1 MTIGADYFYFSNDIR
16 YTIYEIQYKK
26 GKHKMQNLLGP
37 TWIEI
42 NLDAVANNVKNIKE
56 LIGEKKEL
64 MAVVKG
70 NAYGHD
76 VLEVIPVV
84 LNNGATRL
92 AVARLEEGIFL
103 RKASIDVP
111 ILILG
116 LTLKQQAELLVSY
129 NITPTVCKYETIEKL
144 SKFAVKEDKTV
155 KVHIKV
161 DTGMGRIGIFPS
173 HILDFVKKVKVLKNI
188 EIEGIFT
195 HFSVADEK
203 DKTYTEE
210 QFKKFME
217 VLTILEKEGIKIPV
231 KHVGNSATLLD
242 LPYMWLDLIRPGI
255 SIYGLYP
262 SREVQKTVKLIP
274 AHSFK
279 TRIVFLKELPAGEY
293 ISYGRTYTTTK
304 RRTKVASLPVGYA
317 DGYNRLLSNQGEVL
331 VRGRRFPIIG
341 RICMDQCMIDV
352 TNLPQVKIGDEVV
365 LWGRQGQEE
374 IIVEEIAEKIGTI
387 NYEVVHMP
395 DKKRVPK
402 LFIKDGKPWKIKTM
416 LGEKLL

>member
-1 MTIGADYFYFSNDIR
+1 
-16 YTIYEIQYKK
+16 
-26 GKHKMQNLLGP
+26 
-37 TWIEI
+37 
-42 NLDAVANNVKNIKE
+42 
-56 LIGEKKEL
+56 

-76 VLEVIPVV
+76 ILEVSSVV
-84 LNNGATRL
+84 LKNGASRL

-103 RKASIDVP
+103 RKAGITVP

-129 NITPTVCKYETIEKL
+129 NITPTVCEYEMIEKL
-144 SKFAVKEDKTV
+144 SESAIKEDKVV
-155 KVHIKV
+155 KVHLKV
-161 DTGMGRIGIFPS
+161 DTGMGRIGIFS
-173 HILDFVKKVKVLKNI
+173 YNILRFIKRIRALKNV

-210 QFKKFME
+210 QFKKFIE
-217 VLTILEKEGIKIPV
+217 VLTVLEKEEIRIPI

-242 LPYMWLDLIRPGI
+242 LPHMWLDLVRPGI

-262 SREVQKTVKLIP
+262 STEVQKTIKLIP

-279 TRIVFLKELPAGEY
+279 TRIVFLKELSAGEY
-293 ISYGRTYTTTK
+293 ISYGRTYTTIK
-304 RRTKVASLPVGYA
+304 KRTKVASLPVGYA
-317 DGYNRLLSNQGEVL
+317 DGYNRLLSNQGETL
-331 VRGRRFPIIG
+331 VRGRRFPMIG

-352 TNLPQVKIGDEVV
+352 SSLLEVKIGDEVV
-365 LWGRQGQEE
+365 LWGRQGEEE
-374 IIVEEIAEKIGTI
+374 ITVEEISEKIGTI
-387 NYEVVHMP
+387 NYEIVHLP

-402 LFIKDGKPWKIKTM
+402 LFIKDGRPYKIKSM

>member
-1 MTIGADYFYFSNDIR
+1 
-16 YTIYEIQYKK
+16 
-26 GKHKMQNLLGP
+26 MQKLLGP
-37 TWIEI
+37 TWTEV
-42 NLDAVANNVKNIKE
+42 NLDAIAQNVRNIKK

-76 VLEVIPVV
+76 ILEVSSVV

-103 RKASIDVP
+103 RKASITVP

-129 NITPTVCKYETIEKL
+129 NITPAVCEYGMIEKL
-144 SKFAVKEDKTV
+144 SESAIKKDKVV
-155 KVHIKV
+155 KVHLKI
-161 DTGMGRIGIFPS
+161 DTGMGRIGIFS
-173 HILDFVKKVKVLKNI
+173 NHVLNFVKKVKALKNI

-203 DKTYTEE
+203 NKTYTEE

-217 VLTILEKEGIKIPV
+217 VLTLLEKEEIKIPI

-242 LPYMWLDLIRPGI
+242 LPHMWLNLVRPGI

-262 SREVQKTVKLIP
+262 STEVQKTVKLIP

-279 TRIVFLKELPAGEY
+279 TRIVFLKELSAGEY
-293 ISYGRTYTTTK
+293 ISYGRTYTTIK
-304 RRTKVASLPVGYA
+304 KRTKVASLPVGYA
-317 DGYNRLLSNQGEVL
+317 DGYNRLLSNQGHVL
-331 VRGRRFPIIG
+331 VRGKRVSVIG
-341 RICMDQCMIDV
+341 RICMDQTMIDV
-352 TNLPQVKIGDEVV
+352 TDLPQVEVGDEVV

-374 IIVEEIAEKIGTI
+374 ITVEEIAEKIGTI
-387 NYEVVHMP
+387 NYEIVHMP

-402 LFIKDGKPWKIKTM
+402 LFIKEGKPWKIKTM

>member
-1 MTIGADYFYFSNDIR
+1 M
-16 YTIYEIQYKK
+16 KK
-26 GKHKMQNLLGP
+26 LLGP
-37 TWIEI
+37 TWTEI
-42 NLDAVANNVKNIKE
+42 NLDAIANNVKNIKQ

-76 VLEVIPVV
+76 ILEVSSVV
-84 LNNGATRL
+84 LKNGASRL

-103 RKASIDVP
+103 RNAGITVP
-111 ILILG
+111 ILVLG
-116 LTLKQQAELLVSY
+116 LTLEQQVELLVSY
-129 NITPTVCKYETIEKL
+129 NITPTVCKHETIEKL
-144 SKFAVKEDKTV
+144 SKFAVKKDKTV

-161 DTGMGRIGIFPS
+161 DTGMGRIGIFPD
-173 HILDFVKKVKVLKNI
+173 HVLDFVKKVKALKNI

-210 QFKKFME
+210 QFRKFMG
-217 VLTILEKEGIKIPV
+217 VLSALKKEGIKISV

-242 LPYMWLDLIRPGI
+242 FPHMWLDLVRPGI

-262 SREVQKTVKLIP
+262 STEVQNTVKLIP

-279 TRIVFLKELPAGEY
+279 TQIVFLKELSAGEY

-331 VRGRRFPIIG
+331 VRGRRFPVIG
-341 RICMDQCMIDV
+341 RVCMDQCIIDV
-352 TNLPQVKIGDEVV
+352 TNIPQVKIGDEVV

-374 IIVEEIAEKIGTI
+374 INVEEIAEKIGTI
-387 NYEVVHMP
+387 NYEIVHLP

-402 LFIKDGKPWKIKTM
+402 LFIKDGRPYKIKSM

>member
-1 MTIGADYFYFSNDIR
+1 M
-16 YTIYEIQYKK
+16 KK
-26 GKHKMQNLLGP
+26 LLGP
-37 TWIEI
+37 TWVEI
-42 NLDAVANNVKNIKE
+42 NLDAIANNVKNIKK
-56 LIGEKKEL
+56 LIGEQKEL

-76 VLEVIPVV
+76 ILEISSVV
-84 LNNGATRL
+84 LSNGAIRL

-103 RKASIDVP
+103 RKTGITAP
-111 ILILG
+111 ILVLG

-129 NITPTVCKYETIEKL
+129 NITPTVSEYEMIEKL
-144 SKFAVKEDKTV
+144 SESAFTKGKIV
-155 KVHIKV
+155 KVHLKV
-161 DTGMGRIGIFPS
+161 DTGMGRIGIFPN
-173 HILDFVKKVKVLKNI
+173 HVLNFIKKVKVLKNV

-203 DKTYTEE
+203 DKAYTEA

-231 KHVGNSATLLD
+231 KHVGNSAALLD
-242 LPYMWLDLIRPGI
+242 SPHMWLDLVRPGI

-279 TRIVFLKELPAGEY
+279 TRIVFLKELPAGEC
-293 ISYGRTYTTTK
+293 ISYGRTYTTKKK
-304 RRTKVASLPVGYA
+304 RTVVASLPVGYA
-317 DGYNRLLSNQGEVL
+317 DGYNRLLSNQGEAL
-331 VRGRRFPIIG
+331 VRGKRVSVVG
-341 RICMDQCMIDV
+341 RVCMDQIMVDV

-365 LWGRQGQEE
+365 LWGRQGLEE
-374 IIVEEIAEKIGTI
+374 ITVEEIAEKIGTI
-387 NYEVVHMP
+387 NYEIVHMP

-402 LFIKDGKPWKIKTM
+402 LFIKNGRPYKIKSM
-416 LGEKLL
+416 LGEILL

>member
-1 MTIGADYFYFSNDIR
+1 
-16 YTIYEIQYKK
+16 
-26 GKHKMQNLLGP
+26 MQKLLSP
-37 TWIEI
+37 TWTEI
-42 NLDAVANNVKNIKE
+42 NLDAIAKNVRNIKE

-76 VLEVIPVV
+76 ILEVSSVV
-84 LNNGATRL
+84 LKNGASRL

-103 RKASIDVP
+103 RKAGVVAP

-116 LTLKQQAELLVSY
+116 LTLKQQAELLVYY
-129 NITPTVCKYETIEKL
+129 NITPAVCEYEMIEKL
-144 SKFAVKEDKTV
+144 SESAIKVGKVV
-155 KVHIKV
+155 KVHLKV
-161 DTGMGRIGIFPS
+161 DTGMGRIGILS
-173 HILDFVKKVKVLKNI
+173 HDILRFSKKIRALKKV

-203 DKTYTEE
+203 NKTYTEE
-210 QFKKFME
+210 QFKKFIE
-217 VLTILEKEGIKIPV
+217 VLTFLEKEEKRIPI

-242 LPYMWLDLIRPGI
+242 LPHMWLDLVRPGI

-262 SREVQKTVKLIP
+262 STEVQKTIKLIP
-274 AHSFK
+274 AHSFR
-279 TRIVFLKELPAGEY
+279 TRIVFLKELSAGEY
-293 ISYGRTYTTTK
+293 VSYGRTYTTIK
-304 RRTKVASLPVGYA
+304 KRTKVASLPVGYA

-341 RICMDQCMIDV
+341 RICMDQCMVDV
-352 TNLPQVKIGDEVV
+352 SSLLEVKIGDEVV

-374 IIVEEIAEKIGTI
+374 ITVEEISEKIGTI
-387 NYEVVHMP
+387 NYEIVHMP

-402 LFIKDGKPWKIKTM
+402 LFIKDGKPWKSKTM

>member
-1 MTIGADYFYFSNDIR
+1 M
-16 YTIYEIQYKK
+16 KK
-26 GKHKMQNLLGP
+26 LLGP
-37 TWIEI
+37 TWVEI
-42 NLDAVANNVKNIKE
+42 NIDAIANNVKNIKE

-64 MAVVKG
+64 MAVLKG

-76 VLEVIPVV
+76 VLETSSIA
-84 LNNGATRL
+84 LNNGASRL

-103 RKASIDVP
+103 RKTGITAP
-111 ILILG
+111 ILVLG
-116 LTLKQQAELLVSY
+116 LTLKQQAELLVSH
-129 NITPTVCKYETIEKL
+129 NITPTVSEYEMIEKL
-144 SKFAVKEDKTV
+144 SESACTKGKVV
-155 KVHIKV
+155 KVHLKV
-161 DTGMGRIGIFPS
+161 DTGMGRIGIFPN
-173 HILDFVKKVKVLKNI
+173 HVLNFIKKVKVLKNV

-203 DKTYTEE
+203 DKAYTKA

-242 LPYMWLDLIRPGI
+242 LPHMWLDLLRPGI
-255 SIYGLYP
+255 SVYGLYP
-262 SREVQKTVKLIP
+262 STGVQKTVKLIP

-279 TRIVFLKELPAGEY
+279 TRIIFLKDLPVGEC
-293 ISYGRTYTTTK
+293 IGYGRTYITTK
-304 RRTKVASLPVGYA
+304 RRTKVVSLPVGYA

-331 VRGRRFPIIG
+331 VRGKRFPVIG
-341 RICMDQCMIDV
+341 RVCMDQTMIDV
-352 TNLPQVKIGDEVV
+352 TNLPQVKVGDEVV

-374 IIVEEIAEKIGTI
+374 ITVEEIADKIGTI
-387 NYEVVHMP
+387 NYEIVHLP

-402 LFIKDGKPWKIKTM
+402 LFIKNGKPWKIKTM

>member
-1 MTIGADYFYFSNDIR
+1 M
-16 YTIYEIQYKK
+16 KK
-26 GKHKMQNLLGP
+26 LLGS

-42 NLDAVANNVKNIKE
+42 DLDVIAQNVKNIKK
-56 LIGEKKEL
+56 LIGEKTEL

-70 NAYGHD
+70 NGYGHD
-76 VLEVIPVV
+76 ILEISSIVLK
-84 LNNGATRL
+84 NGAARL

-103 RKASIDVP
+103 RKAGITVP
-111 ILILG
+111 ILVLG
-116 LTLKQQAELLVSY
+116 LTLEQQVELLVSY

-144 SKFAVKEDKTV
+144 SKLAVKEDKTA

-161 DTGMGRIGIFPS
+161 DTGMGRIGIFPN
-173 HILDFVKKVKVLKNI
+173 HVLGFVKKVKVLKNI

-203 DKTYTEE
+203 DKAYTEA
-210 QFKKFME
+210 QFKKFMDA
-217 VLTILEKEGIKIPV
+217 LTILEREGIKIPV
-231 KHVGNSATLLD
+231 KHVGNSATLLNF
-242 LPYMWLDLIRPGI
+242 PHMWLDLVRTGI

-262 SREVQKTVKLIP
+262 STEVQKTVKLIP

-279 TRIVFLKELPAGEY
+279 TRIIFLKELPEGEC

-304 RRTKVASLPVGYA
+304 RRTKIASLPVGYA

-331 VRGRRFPIIG
+331 VRGKRFPVIG
-341 RICMDQCMIDV
+341 RVCMDQTMIDV
-352 TNLPQVKIGDEVV
+352 TNLPQVEVGDEVV

-374 IIVEEIAEKIGTI
+374 ITVEEIADKIGTI
-387 NYEVVHMP
+387 NYEIVHFP

-402 LFIKDGKPWKIKTM
+402 LFIKDGRPYKIKSM

>member
-1 MTIGADYFYFSNDIR
+1 
-16 YTIYEIQYKK
+16 
-26 GKHKMQNLLGP
+26 MQKLLGP
-37 TWIEI
+37 TWVEI
-42 NLDAVANNVKNIKE
+42 NLDAIANNVKNIKK

-70 NAYGHD
+70 NGYGHD
-76 VLEVIPVV
+76 ILEVSSVV
-84 LNNGATRL
+84 LKNGATRL

-103 RKASIDVP
+103 RKTGITIP
-111 ILILG
+111 ILVLG
-116 LTLKQQAELLVSY
+116 LTLEQQVELLVSY

-161 DTGMGRIGIFPS
+161 DTGMGRIGIFPNNV
-173 HILDFVKKVKVLKNI
+173 LDFVKKVKALKNI

-217 VLTILEKEGIKIPV
+217 VLTVLEKEGIKIPV

-242 LPYMWLDLIRPGI
+242 LPHMWLDLVRPGI
-255 SIYGLYP
+255 SVYGLYP

-279 TRIVFLKELPAGEY
+279 TRIVFLKELSMGEC
-293 ISYGRTYTTTK
+293 ISYGRTHTTNQ
-304 RRTKVASLPVGYA
+304 RRTVVASLPVGYA

-341 RICMDQCMIDV
+341 RVCMDQTMIDV
-352 TNLPQVKIGDEVV
+352 TNLPQVEIGDDVV

-374 IIVEEIAEKIGTI
+374 ITVEEIADKIKTI

-402 LFIKDGKPWKIKTM
+402 LFIKNGRPYKIKSM
-416 LGEKLL
+416 LGERLL

>member
-1 MTIGADYFYFSNDIR
+1 MK
-16 YTIYEIQYKK
+16 E
-26 GKHKMQNLLGP
+26 LLGS

-42 NLDAVANNVKNIKE
+42 DLDAIAQNVRNIKK

-76 VLEVIPVV
+76 ILEISSIVLK
-84 LNNGATRL
+84 NGATRL

-103 RKASIDVP
+103 RKTGISVP
-111 ILILG
+111 ILVLG
-116 LTLKQQAELLVSY
+116 LTLEEQVELLVSY

-144 SKFAVKEDKTV
+144 SRFAVQEDKTV

-161 DTGMGRIGIFPS
+161 DTGMGRIGIFPN
-173 HILDFVKKVKVLKNI
+173 HVLDFVKKVKVLKNL

-203 DKTYTEE
+203 DKDYTEA
-210 QFKKFME
+210 QFKKFTE

-231 KHVGNSATLLD
+231 KHVGNSATFLD
-242 LPYMWLDLIRPGI
+242 FPHMWLDLVRPGI

-262 SREVQKTVKLIP
+262 STEVQKTVKLIP

-279 TRIVFLKELPAGEY
+279 TRIIFLKDLPVGEC
-293 ISYGRTYTTTK
+293 IGYGRTYITTK
-304 RRTKVASLPVGYA
+304 RRTKVVSLPVGYA

-331 VRGRRFPIIG
+331 VRGKRFPVIG
-341 RICMDQCMIDV
+341 RVCMDQTMIDV
-352 TNLPQVKIGDEVV
+352 TNLPQVEVGDEVV
-365 LWGRQGQEE
+365 LWGRQEQEE
-374 IIVEEIAEKIGTI
+374 ITVEEIAKKIGTI
-387 NYEVVHMP
+387 NYEIIHMS

>member
-1 MTIGADYFYFSNDIR
+1 
-16 YTIYEIQYKK
+16 
-26 GKHKMQNLLGP
+26 MQKLLGS

-42 NLDAVANNVKNIKE
+42 NLDAIAQNVKNIKQ

-70 NAYGHD
+70 NAYGHGILD
-76 VLEVIPVV
+76 VSSVV

-103 RKASIDVP
+103 RKARIAVP

-129 NITPTVCKYETIEKL
+129 NITPTVCEYEMIEKL
-144 SKFAVKEDKTV
+144 SESAIKEDKVV
-155 KVHIKV
+155 KVHLKV
-161 DTGMGRIGIFPS
+161 DTGMGRIGIFPN
-173 HILDFVKKVKVLKNI
+173 HILDFVKKVKALKNI

-210 QFKKFME
+210 QFKKFIE

-242 LPYMWLDLIRPGI
+242 LPYMWLDLVRPGI

-279 TRIVFLKELPAGEY
+279 TRIVFLKELPAGEC
-293 ISYGRTYTTTK
+293 ISYGRTYATTK
-304 RRTKVASLPVGYA
+304 RRTKIASLPIGYA

-331 VRGRRFPIIG
+331 VRGRRFPVIG
-341 RICMDQCMIDV
+341 RVCMDQCMIDV

-374 IIVEEIAEKIGTI
+374 ITVEEIAEKIGTI
-387 NYEVVHMP
+387 NYEIVHMP

>member
-1 MTIGADYFYFSNDIR
+1 MKYS
-16 YTIYEIQYKK
+16 
-26 GKHKMQNLLGP
+26 LGP
-37 TWIEI
+37 TWVEV
-42 NLDAVANNVKNIKE
+42 NLDAIANNVKNIKE
-56 LIGEKKEL
+56 LIGKKKEL

-76 VLEVIPVV
+76 VLEVSSVV
-84 LNNGATRL
+84 LNNRATQL

-103 RKASIDVP
+103 RKAGITVP

-129 NITPTVCKYETIEKL
+129 NITPTVCEYEMIEKL
-144 SKFAVKEDKTV
+144 SESAIKEDKVV
-155 KVHIKV
+155 KVHLKV
-161 DTGMGRIGIFPS
+161 DTGMGRIGIFS
-173 HILDFVKKVKVLKNI
+173 HDILRFIKRIRALKNV

-210 QFKKFME
+210 QFRKFME
-217 VLTILEKEGIKIPV
+217 VLTVLEKEEIKIPI

-242 LPYMWLDLIRPGI
+242 LPHMWLDLVRPGI

-274 AHSFK
+274 AQTFK
-279 TRIVFLKELPAGEY
+279 TRIVFLKELPAGEC
-293 ISYGRTYTTTK
+293 ISYGRTYTTNQ
-304 RRTKVASLPVGYA
+304 RRTVVASLPVGYA
-317 DGYNRLLSNQGEVL
+317 DGYSRLLSNQGEVL
-331 VRGRRFPIIG
+331 VRGKRFPIIG
-341 RICMDQCMIDV
+341 RVCMDQTMIDV
-352 TNLPQVKIGDEVV
+352 TNLPQVEIGDEVV

-374 IIVEEIAEKIGTI
+374 ITVEEIADKIKTI

-402 LFIKDGKPWKIKTM
+402 LFIKNGRPYKIKSM

>member
-1 MTIGADYFYFSNDIR
+1 M
-16 YTIYEIQYKK
+16 KK
-26 GKHKMQNLLGP
+26 LLGP
-37 TWIEI
+37 IWIEI
-42 NLDAVANNVKNIKE
+42 DLDAIANNVKNIKQ

-76 VLEVIPVV
+76 ILEVSSVV

-103 RKASIDVP
+103 RKAGIDVP

-116 LTLKQQAELLVSY
+116 LTLKQQAELLVLH
-129 NITPTVCKYETIEKL
+129 NITPTVCEYEIIEKL
-144 SKFAVKEDKTV
+144 SESAIKEDKIV
-155 KVHIKV
+155 KIHLKV
-161 DTGMGRIGIFPS
+161 DTGMGRIGIFYYD
-173 HILDFVKKVKVLKNI
+173 ILKFIKRLRALKNV

-203 DKTYTEE
+203 VKTYTEK

-217 VLTILEKEGIKIPV
+217 VLTVLEKEEIRIPI

-242 LPYMWLDLIRPGI
+242 LPHMWLDLVRPGI

-262 SREVQKTVKLIP
+262 STEVQKTIKLIP

-279 TRIVFLKELPAGEY
+279 TRIVFLKELSMGKS
-293 ISYGRTYTTTK
+293 IGYGRTYTTNQ
-304 RRTKVASLPVGYA
+304 RRTKVASLPLGYA

-331 VRGRRFPIIG
+331 VRGSRFHIIG
-341 RICMDQCMIDV
+341 RICMDQTMIDV
-352 TNLPQVKIGDEVV
+352 TNLPQVEIGDEVV

-374 IIVEEIAEKIGTI
+374 ITVEEIAEKIGTI
-387 NYEVVHMP
+387 NYEIVHMP

-416 LGEKLL
+416 LREKLL

>member
-1 MTIGADYFYFSNDIR
+1 M
-16 YTIYEIQYKK
+16 KK
-26 GKHKMQNLLGP
+26 LLGS
-37 TWIEI
+37 TWTEV
-42 NLDAVANNVKNIKE
+42 NLDALTQNVRNIKK

-76 VLEVIPVV
+76 VLEISSVV
-84 LNNGATRL
+84 LNNGASRL
-92 AVARLEEGIFL
+92 GVARLEEGIFL
-103 RKASIDVP
+103 RKTGITVP
-111 ILILG
+111 ILVLG
-116 LTLKQQAELLVSY
+116 LTLEQQVELLVSY
-129 NITPTVCKYETIEKL
+129 NITPTVCKYKTIEKL
-144 SKFAVKEDKTV
+144 SKFAVKEGKTA

-161 DTGMGRIGIFPS
+161 DTGMGRIGIFPN
-173 HILDFVKKVKVLKNI
+173 HVLDFVRKVKALKNI

-203 DKTYTEE
+203 NKTYTEA

-217 VLTILEKEGIKIPV
+217 VITILEKEGIKIPI

-242 LPYMWLDLIRPGI
+242 LPYMWLDLVRPGI

-279 TRIVFLKELPAGEY
+279 TQIVFLKELSAGES
-293 ISYGRTYTTTK
+293 ISYGRIYTTSQK
-304 RRTKVASLPVGYA
+304 RTKVASLPVGYA

-331 VRGRRFPIIG
+331 ARGRRFPVIG
-341 RICMDQCMIDV
+341 RICMDQTMIDV
-352 TNLPQVKIGDEVV
+352 TDLPQVKIGD
-365 LWGRQGQEE
+365 
-374 IIVEEIAEKIGTI
+374 ADKIGTI
-387 NYEVVHMP
+387 NYEIVHLP

>member
-1 MTIGADYFYFSNDIR
+1 M
-16 YTIYEIQYKK
+16 KK
-26 GKHKMQNLLGP
+26 LLGP

-42 NLDAVANNVKNIKE
+42 DLDAIAQNVKNIKQF
-56 LIGEKKEL
+56 IGEKKEL

-76 VLEVIPVV
+76 ILEVSSVV
-84 LNNGATRL
+84 LNNGATQL

-103 RKASIDVP
+103 RKAGITVP

-116 LTLKQQAELLVSY
+116 LTLKSQAELLVSY
-129 NITPTVCKYETIEKL
+129 NITPTVCEYEMIEKL
-144 SKFAVKEDKTV
+144 SESAIKEDKVV
-155 KVHIKV
+155 KVHLKV
-161 DTGMGRIGIFPS
+161 DTGMGRIGVFSYDVLRFIKR
-173 HILDFVKKVKVLKNI
+173 IRALKNV

-203 DKTYTEE
+203 DKTYTEK
-210 QFKKFME
+210 QFRKFMG
-217 VLTILEKEGIKIPV
+217 VLTALEKEGIRIPI
-231 KHVGNSATLLD
+231 KHIGNSATLLD
-242 LPYMWLDLIRPGI
+242 LPRMWLDLIRPGI

-262 SREVQKTVKLIP
+262 STEVQKTVRLIP

-279 TRIVFLKELPAGEY
+279 TRIVFLKDLSMGE
-293 ISYGRTYTTTK
+293 SVGYGRTYTTNQ
-304 RRTKVASLPVGYA
+304 RRTKVASLPLGYA
-317 DGYNRLLSNQGEVL
+317 DGYNRLLSNQGKVL
-331 VRGRRFPIIG
+331 VRGNRFPIIG
-341 RICMDQCMIDV
+341 RICMDQTMIDV
-352 TNLPQVKIGDEVV
+352 TNLPQVEIGDEVV

-374 IIVEEIAEKIGTI
+374 ITVEEIAEKIGTI
-387 NYEVVHMP
+387 NYEIVHMP

>member
-1 MTIGADYFYFSNDIR
+1 M
-16 YTIYEIQYKK
+16 KK
-26 GKHKMQNLLGP
+26 LLGS

-42 NLDAVANNVKNIKE
+42 DLDAIAQNVRNIKK

-76 VLEVIPVV
+76 ILEVSSVV
-84 LNNGATRL
+84 LKNGASRL

-103 RKASIDVP
+103 RKAGIVVP

-129 NITPTVCKYETIEKL
+129 SITPTVSECGTIEKI
-144 SKFAVKEDKTV
+144 SESAFKKDKKI
-155 KVHIKV
+155 KVHLKI
-161 DTGMGRIGIFPS
+161 DTGMGRIGIFPY
-173 HILDFVKKVKVLKNI
+173 HVLNFIKKVRALGNV

-203 DKTYTEE
+203 DKTYTEA
-210 QFKKFME
+210 QFKKFIE

-242 LPYMWLDLIRPGI
+242 LPHMWLDLVRPGI

-262 SREVQKTVKLIP
+262 STEVQKAVKLIP

-279 TRIVFLKELPAGEY
+279 TRIVFLKELPVGEC
-293 ISYGRTYTTTK
+293 ISYGRIYTTTK

-331 VRGRRFPIIG
+331 VRGRRFPVIG
-341 RICMDQCMIDV
+341 RVCMDQCMIDV
-352 TNLPQVKIGDEVV
+352 TNLPKVKIGDEVV
-365 LWGRQGQEE
+365 LWGRQGEEE
-374 IIVEEIAEKIGTI
+374 ITVEEIAEKIGTI
-387 NYEVVHMP
+387 NYEIVHMP

-402 LFIKDGKPWKIKTM
+402 LFIKNGKPWKIKTM
-416 LGEKLL
+416 FGEKLL

>member
-1 MTIGADYFYFSNDIR
+1 
-16 YTIYEIQYKK
+16 
-26 GKHKMQNLLGP
+26 MQKLLGP
-37 TWIEI
+37 TWVEI
-42 NLDAVANNVKNIKE
+42 NLDAIASNVKNIKK
-56 LIGEKKEL
+56 LIGDKKEL

-76 VLEVIPVV
+76 ILEIASVV

-103 RKASIDVP
+103 RKTGVTVP
-111 ILILG
+111 ILVLG

-129 NITPTVCKYETIEKL
+129 NITPTVCEYEMIEKL
-144 SKFAVKEDKTV
+144 SESAIKKDKLI
-155 KVHIKV
+155 KVHLKI
-161 DTGMGRIGIFPS
+161 DTGMGRIGIFP
-173 HILDFVKKVKVLKNI
+173 HDILRFIKRVRTLKNV

-203 DKTYTEE
+203 DKTYTEK
-210 QFKKFME
+210 QFQKFME
-217 VLTILEKEGIKIPV
+217 VLTVLEKEGVRIPI
-231 KHVGNSATLLD
+231 KHVGNSATFLD
-242 LPYMWLDLIRPGI
+242 LPHMWLDLVRPGI
-255 SIYGLYP
+255 SVYGLYP

-279 TRIVFLKELPAGEY
+279 TRIVFLKELSMGES
-293 ISYGRTYTTTK
+293 IGYGRTYTTRK

-331 VRGRRFPIIG
+331 VRGNRVSVIG
-341 RICMDQCMIDV
+341 RVCMDQTMIDV
-352 TNLPQVKIGDEVV
+352 SDLPQVEIGDEVV

-374 IIVEEIAEKIGTI
+374 ITVEEIADKIKTI
-387 NYEVVHMP
+387 NYEVVHMS

-402 LFIKDGKPWKIKTM
+402 LFIKNGRPYKIKSM
-416 LGEKLL
+416 LGERLL